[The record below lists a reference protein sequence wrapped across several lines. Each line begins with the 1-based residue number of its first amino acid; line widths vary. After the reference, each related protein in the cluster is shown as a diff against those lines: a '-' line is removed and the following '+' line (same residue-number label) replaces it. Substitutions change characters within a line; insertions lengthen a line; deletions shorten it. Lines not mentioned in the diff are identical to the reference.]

1 MEIFNHILF
10 GFYVALS
17 PENLLYCFLGVV
29 LGTFVGVLPGLGP
42 VATMSILMPIT
53 LSISPVSAIIMFAG
67 IYYGALYG
75 GSTTSILINVP
86 GEVTS
91 VVTCI
96 DGYQMA
102 RNGRAG
108 PALGISAIGSF
119 IGGTISLIGVMFLAA
134 PLATFA
140 LRFGPPEYFAL
151 IFLALTV
158 VSGLAMGSPIKALAT
173 AALGMLTGVIG
184 MDMQTG
190 IPRFTLG
197 IRTLYDGVGLVP
209 VIMGLFGIGE
219 ILINIEKRVEGEI
232 LRAKIERILPSV
244 QDWIESRWAI
254 LRGTFIGFFLGII
267 PGGGALLST
276 FASYV
281 IEKRISSH
289 PERFGYGAIEG
300 VAGPETAN
308 NAGGQA
314 SFVPMLALGIPSNVV
329 IAVLIGTLMIHGVQ
343 PGPLLISEHPEI
355 FWGVIT
361 SMYIGNVLLL
371 VLNLPLI
378 GLWVQLLKIPY
389 ILLFPI
395 IILFCLIGVYS
406 LNNNVIEI
414 FIMIF
419 FGIIGYFMRK
429 LEFEPAPFVMGMVLS
444 PMMESAF
451 RQSLTL
457 SDGKISV
464 LFIRPLSAFFMI
476 AGLSALAFYAISWV
490 RKQRGRWG
498 EGEGKVW

>member
-1 MEIFNHILF
+1 LEIFNHILL
-10 GFYVALS
+10 GFHTALS
-17 PENLLYCFLGVV
+17 LGNLIYCFLGVV
-29 LGTFVGVLPGLGP
+29 LGTFVGVIPGLGP

-53 LSISPVSAIIMFAG
+53 LNISPVSAIIMFAG

-102 RNGRAG
+102 IKGRAG
-108 PALGISAIGSF
+108 PALSISAIGSF

-134 PLATFA
+134 PLAKFG

-158 VSGLAMGSPIKALAT
+158 VSGVATGSPIKALSA

-184 MDMQTG
+184 MDMHTG

-209 VIMGLFGIGE
+209 VTMGLFGISE
-219 ILINIEKRVEGEI
+219 IFINIEKKIEIEI
-232 LRAKIERILPSV
+232 LKSKIERILPSV
-244 QDWIESRWAI
+244 QDWIDSRWAI
-254 LRGTFIGFFLGII
+254 LRGTLIGFFVGII

-281 IEKRISSH
+281 IEKKISPH
-289 PERFGYGAIEG
+289 PEKFGYGAIEG

-308 NAGGQA
+308 NAAGQA
-314 SFVPMLALGIPSNVV
+314 SFIPMLALGIPSNVV

-361 SMYIGNVLLL
+361 SMYIGNAMLL

-378 GLWVQLLKIPY
+378 RLWIQLLKIPY
-389 ILLFPI
+389 TFLFPI
-395 IILFCLIGVYS
+395 ILLFCLIGVYS

-414 FIMIF
+414 FIMVF

-444 PMMESAF
+444 PMMENAF

-457 SDGKISV
+457 SDGKITI
-464 LFIRPLSAFFMI
+464 LFTRPISALLMI
-476 AGLSALAFYAISWV
+476 VGLSALTFYVISWI
-490 RKQRGRWG
+490 RRQRDRY
-498 EGEGKVW
+498 

>member
-1 MEIFNHILF
+1 M
-10 GFYVALS
+10 
-17 PENLLYCFLGVV
+17 
-29 LGTFVGVLPGLGP
+29 
-42 VATMSILMPIT
+42 
-53 LSISPVSAIIMFAG
+53 
-67 IYYGALYG
+67 
-75 GSTTSILINVP
+75 
-86 GEVTS
+86 
-91 VVTCI
+91 
-96 DGYQMA
+96 
-102 RNGRAG
+102 
-108 PALGISAIGSF
+108 
-119 IGGTISLIGVMFLAA
+119 
-134 PLATFA
+134 
-140 LRFGPPEYFAL
+140 
-151 IFLALTV
+151 
-158 VSGLAMGSPIKALAT
+158 
-173 AALGMLTGVIG
+173 
-184 MDMQTG
+184 
-190 IPRFTLG
+190 
-197 IRTLYDGVGLVP
+197 
-209 VIMGLFGIGE
+209 
-219 ILINIEKRVEGEI
+219 
-232 LRAKIERILPSV
+232 
-244 QDWIESRWAI
+244 ESRWAI

-498 EGEGKVW
+498 EGEEKVW

>member
-1 MEIFNHILF
+1 MEIFNHILL
-10 GFYVALS
+10 GFHTALS
-17 PENLLYCFLGVV
+17 LGNLIYCFLGVV
-29 LGTFVGVLPGLGP
+29 LGTFVGVIPGLGP

-53 LSISPVSAIIMFAG
+53 LNISPVSAIIMFAG

-102 RNGRAG
+102 IKGRAG
-108 PALGISAIGSF
+108 PALSISAIGSF

-134 PLATFA
+134 PLAKFG

-158 VSGLAMGSPIKALAT
+158 VSGVATGSPIKALSA

-184 MDMQTG
+184 MDMHTG

-209 VIMGLFGIGE
+209 VTMGLFGISE
-219 ILINIEKRVEGEI
+219 IFINIEKKIEIEI
-232 LRAKIERILPSV
+232 LKSKIERILPSV
-244 QDWIESRWAI
+244 QDWIDSRWAI
-254 LRGTFIGFFLGII
+254 LRGTLIGFFVGII

-281 IEKRISSH
+281 IEKKISPH
-289 PERFGYGAIEG
+289 PEKFGYGAIEG

-308 NAGGQA
+308 NAAGQA
-314 SFVPMLALGIPSNVV
+314 SFIPMLALGIPSNVV

-361 SMYIGNVLLL
+361 SMYIGNAMLL

-378 GLWVQLLKIPY
+378 RLWIQLLKIPY
-389 ILLFPI
+389 TFLFPI
-395 IILFCLIGVYS
+395 ILLFCLIGVYS

-414 FIMIF
+414 FIMVF

-444 PMMESAF
+444 PMMENAF

-457 SDGKISV
+457 SDGKITI
-464 LFIRPLSAFFMI
+464 LFTRPISALLMI
-476 AGLSALAFYAISWV
+476 VGLSALTFYVISWI
-490 RKQRGRWG
+490 RRQRDRY
-498 EGEGKVW
+498 

>member
-1 MEIFNHILF
+1 
-10 GFYVALS
+10 
-17 PENLLYCFLGVV
+17 
-29 LGTFVGVLPGLGP
+29 
-42 VATMSILMPIT
+42 
-53 LSISPVSAIIMFAG
+53 
-67 IYYGALYG
+67 
-75 GSTTSILINVP
+75 
-86 GEVTS
+86 
-91 VVTCI
+91 
-96 DGYQMA
+96 
-102 RNGRAG
+102 
-108 PALGISAIGSF
+108 
-119 IGGTISLIGVMFLAA
+119 
-134 PLATFA
+134 
-140 LRFGPPEYFAL
+140 
-151 IFLALTV
+151 
-158 VSGLAMGSPIKALAT
+158 
-173 AALGMLTGVIG
+173 
-184 MDMQTG
+184 
-190 IPRFTLG
+190 
-197 IRTLYDGVGLVP
+197 
-209 VIMGLFGIGE
+209 
-219 ILINIEKRVEGEI
+219 
-232 LRAKIERILPSV
+232 
-244 QDWIESRWAI
+244 
-254 LRGTFIGFFLGII
+254 
-267 PGGGALLST
+267 
-276 FASYV
+276 
-281 IEKRISSH
+281 
-289 PERFGYGAIEG
+289 
-300 VAGPETAN
+300 
-308 NAGGQA
+308 
-314 SFVPMLALGIPSNVV
+314 V